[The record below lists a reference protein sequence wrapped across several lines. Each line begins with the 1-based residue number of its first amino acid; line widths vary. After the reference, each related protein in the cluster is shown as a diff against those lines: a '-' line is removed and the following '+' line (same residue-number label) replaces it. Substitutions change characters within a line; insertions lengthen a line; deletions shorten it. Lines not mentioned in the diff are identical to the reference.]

1 MRMKKVLSIALA
13 GALVCTGT
21 ASVWAV
27 NASQQELKLR
37 EAKLFTDAV
46 KTAEDGNLTKGDA
59 VVMVL
64 NALGYKE
71 DVNTKEDYI
80 KLNPFADA
88 SNEYKGYLGLAYDLG
103 FVQKADNFGEK
114 EEISKRKLLEMVLK
128 ALNYQNAYTDTEN
141 LAVKQ
146 GLVDESDVIDYPVT
160 RAEAAEIILN
170 SLNAELGDGTKT
182 KFGEYLAKSGIIS
195 EDKLATLGV
204 KAAVKDKEDIH
215 ILYFND
221 FHGNI
226 TEEVTGKKRNMGMA
240 KMVGYVNEFKA
251 THPNT
256 IVLSGGDNYQG
267 TADSNLTFGKP
278 VTAMMKGM
286 NTMASAVG
294 NHEFDW
300 GYEKI
305 KGWAKDGS
313 FKYLASNIYDR
324 KTNKPVSWAKPYM
337 IVKKAGIKI
346 GIIGLAHPDTPSLS
360 KAEYVENFEFR
371 DPVTSANEWVK
382 YLKDGKAKEGKPDV
396 VIALTHIDSDQNFDT
411 KEITGNATKLAN
423 EVKGLDLVLSAHS
436 HRSVSGKVNNV
447 PILQAYCYGRAVGH
461 VTLDVDKK
469 VTSKKVKIKVKTK
482 SGKKKAA
489 MKSKYKIVKKTTY
502 KVKDIATELYDA
514 NAIKDKIIKSAEAD
528 DFYNKLQAEIA
539 DQKNKVLGE
548 ATEAFTHD
556 RSDKGSVTLLGRWA
570 CEVMAEEAK
579 AQIAIQN
586 GGGLRRTLEK
596 GKITMGDLYEIMP
609 FDNYL
614 TTMDLKGKDIKKA
627 IDHGIDMPSTT
638 DGAFSG
644 LIVEYDRTKP
654 YGSKITKITLSDGTP
669 LEDEKT
675 YRVVTNDFV
684 FGGGDGYDFSG
695 ATNVSMT
702 IPIRDVLVAAIE
714 KAKTITPKKVDYIKD
729 ISK

>member
-21 ASVWAV
+21 ASVWAA
-27 NASQQELKLR
+27 NASKQELKLR

-46 KTAEDGNLTKGDA
+46 KTTEDGKLTKGEA
-59 VVMVL
+59 VAMVL
-64 NALGYKE
+64 GALGYKE
-71 DVNTKEDYI
+71 DVNTKEDYV
-80 KLNPFADA
+80 KLNPFTDA
-88 SNEYKGYLGLAYDLG
+88 SDDYKGYLGLACDLG
-103 FVQKADNFGEK
+103 FVQKADKFYEK
-114 EEISKRKLLEMVLK
+114 EAITERKLLEMVLK
-128 ALNYQNAYTDTEN
+128 VLNYGTAYTDTDN

-146 GLVDESDVIDYPVT
+146 GLVDESDYIDDTVT
-160 RAEAAEIILN
+160 RAEAATIILN

-182 KFGEYLAKSGIIS
+182 KFGEYLVKSGILS
-195 EDKLATLGV
+195 EDKLAELGV
-204 KAAVKDKEDIH
+204 KAALKDKEDIH

-305 KGWAKDGS
+305 KGWAKDGN

-324 KTNKPVSWAKPYM
+324 KTNKPVSWANPYM

-346 GIIGLAHPDTPSLS
+346 GIIGLAHPDTPSLA

-371 DPVTSANEWVK
+371 DPVVAANEWVK
-382 YLKDGKAKEGKPDV
+382 FLKDGKAKEGKPDV
-396 VIALTHIDSDQNFDT
+396 IIALTHIDSDQNFDT
-411 KEITGNATKLAN
+411 KEITGNATRLAN

-436 HRSVSGKVNNV
+436 HRSVNGKVNNV
-447 PILQAYCYGRAVGH
+447 PVLQAYCYGRAVGH

-469 VTSKKVKIKVKTK
+469 VTSKKVKAKVKTK
-482 SGKKKAA
+482 ADKKKAVK
-489 MKSKYKIVKKTTY
+489 KSKYKIVKKTTY

-514 NAIKDKIIKSAEAD
+514 NTIKDKIIKSAEAD
-528 DFYNKLQAEIA
+528 DFYNRLQAEIA
-539 DQKNKVLGE
+539 DEKNKVLGE
-548 ATEAFTHD
+548 AAEAFTHN
-556 RSDKGSVTLLGRWA
+556 RGDKGTVTLLGRWA

-579 AQIAIQN
+579 ARIAIQN

-644 LIVEYDRTKP
+644 LIVEYDGTRP